1 MAWSNVANLKGATGA
16 DGADGSIVTTNAQ
29 TGTAY
34 TLVLTD
40 KGKLV
45 SCTNAAAITVTVPPN
60 SEVAFATGS
69 IVYVGQAGA
78 GQVTVA
84 AGAGVTINKA
94 TSLKTRAL
102 YSMLAL
108 IKTGTDTWWLTGDQ
122 A

>member
-108 IKTGTDTWWLTGDQ
+108 IKTGTDAWWLTGDQ
-122 A
+122 E